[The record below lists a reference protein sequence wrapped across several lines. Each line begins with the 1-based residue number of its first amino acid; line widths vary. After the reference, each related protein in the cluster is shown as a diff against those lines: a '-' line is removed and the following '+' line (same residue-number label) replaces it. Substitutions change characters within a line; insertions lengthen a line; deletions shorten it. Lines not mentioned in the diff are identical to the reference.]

1 MGSSRPGP
9 TCTTRGDFID
19 SGTAGV
25 ILSPLPGPV
34 CAETD
39 TRGPEPLQRA
49 LSAFE
54 AEAVNFARRFIPDH
68 SLRQQYIAKV
78 KQMSDAVLD
87 DVRRGVISAEQGQ
100 SLANQLRNEILAT
113 TRGASSDVG
122 RAWAEALKAQGR
134 TLAELQERYATQL
147 FRRSFETLSETER
160 NRVFLAIIEASGRAR
175 PSVLA
180 TSTRLVRLSRGL
192 LFGTAAIAVYQ
203 VSTAEDPG
211 REAVKQGTVVGA
223 GLAGGALA
231 GAAATG
237 LICGPGAPVCVGI
250 IVFIGGGLAAVG
262 ADIGFDHFF
271 R

>member
-68 SLRQQYIAKV
+68 SLRQQYIARV
-78 KQMSDAVLD
+78 KQISDAVLD

-134 TLAELQERYATQL
+134 TLAELQERYAMQL
-147 FRRSFETLSETER
+147 FRRGFETLSETER

-175 PSVLA
+175 PTVLV

-192 LFGTAAIAVYQ
+192 LFVTAAIAVYQ